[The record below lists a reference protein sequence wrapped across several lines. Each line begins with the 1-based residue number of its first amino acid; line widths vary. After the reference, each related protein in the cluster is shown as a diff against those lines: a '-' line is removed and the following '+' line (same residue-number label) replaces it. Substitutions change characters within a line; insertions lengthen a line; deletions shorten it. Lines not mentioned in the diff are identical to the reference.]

1 MTLYTVT
8 SVCEGLL
15 TPGTERLDKNDSHIR
30 HCFRTNIRQSYITD
44 NRRGNLLHGFASN
57 RYKEKN

>member
-15 TPGTERLDKNDSHIR
+15 TPGTERLDKNDS
-30 HCFRTNIRQSYITD
+30 YIT
-44 NRRGNLLHGFASN
+44 LLQNKHTAKLYY
-57 RYKEKN
+57 RQ